1 MSIESAGE
9 RRTVAVDIPEEHW
22 ASIVERVAG
31 GPDHLVIADDAWNVV
46 LANDAYL
53 AAGSPASFLDGMA
66 EESRSAILAA
76 AARNRLDGARIDVLR
91 RTRAGTRVVRY
102 EFRRS
107 QGAWVVIGSDETDKL
122 ELLAQ
127 MSCVVEEL
135 EASILGERKE
145 GVATGADEDPLT
157 ALSGPA
163 GLAKAL
169 AVFEKKRVV
178 EGIPYAVIL
187 LDLDGF
193 EELNAVHGHV
203 IGDEVLRRVAVG
215 IAACVRDGDVV
226 ARIEGDAFAVLAG
239 GIDLERGLA
248 LADRLRR
255 AVGGTRMPRDVI
267 RVEASLG
274 VAAANAAD
282 GSGETDAL
290 AQARVALASA
300 KTSGRNCART
310 RE

>member
-1 MSIESAGE
+1 MDPHPEDVMSIESAGE
-9 RRTVAVDIPEEHW
+9 RRTVAVEIPEQHW
-22 ASIVERVAG
+22 APIVEKVAG
-31 GPDHLVIADDAWNVV
+31 GPDHLVIADDAWNVI

-53 AAGSPASFLDGMA
+53 AVGSPASFLDGIA
-66 EESRSAILAA
+66 SESRSAILAA
-76 AARNRLDGARIDVLR
+76 AARNRLDGARIDVAR

-107 QGAWVVIGSDETDKL
+107 ERAWVVIGSDETDKL

-135 EASILGERKE
+135 EATILGERRE
-145 GVATGADEDPLT
+145 GVAEGADEDPLT
-157 ALSGPA
+157 GLLGTP

-169 AVFEKKRVV
+169 AAFEKKRVA
-178 EGIPYAVIL
+178 EGIPYAAIV

-203 IGDEVLRRVAVG
+203 LGDEVLRRVAAE

-226 ARIEGDAFAVLAG
+226 ARIESDEFALLAG
-239 GIDLERGLA
+239 GIDLEDGLA
-248 LADRLRR
+248 IAERLRR
-255 AVGGTRMPRDVI
+255 AVGGARMPRDVI

-274 VAAANAAD
+274 VAVAGAAD
-282 GSGETDAL
+282 GPELDAL
-290 AQARVALASA
+290 AKARVALARA
-300 KTSGRNCART
+300 KAS
-310 RE
+310 

>member
-9 RRTVAVDIPEEHW
+9 RRMVGVDIPEEHW
-22 ASIVERVAG
+22 APIVERVAG

-53 AAGSPASFLDGMA
+53 AVGSPASFLDGMA

-76 AARNRLDGARIDVLR
+76 AARNRLDGARIDVAR

-107 QGAWVVIGSDETDKL
+107 ERAWVVIGSDETDKL

-145 GVATGADEDPLT
+145 GVPTGADEDALT

-169 AVFEKKRVV
+169 AAFEKKRVV
-178 EGIPYAVIL
+178 EGIPYVVIL

-203 IGDEVLRRVAVG
+203 IGDEVLRRVAAG
-215 IAACVRDGDVV
+215 IAACVRDGDIV

-239 GIDLERGLA
+239 GIDLEQGHA

-255 AVGGTRMPRDVI
+255 AVGGARMPRDVI

-282 GSGETDAL
+282 GPGETDAL
-290 AQARVALASA
+290 AQARVALGNA
-300 KTSGRNCART
+300 KASGRNCARAP
-310 RE
+310 E